1 MQHWRKQAGID
12 GRVIAVSL
20 DEFLTDKSRESF
32 LLSLAQRALAR
43 SERLG
48 HWTGELFVNL
58 LAGDLTTTV
67 SGPINYLDDKISA
80 YEQHAAECEYCRTAR
95 EIYRYKRDVI
105 KVMSKWERGKEII
118 AQAANDS
125 RILKRDLGN
134 GTTAYFRPNH
144 GQTNGTTVVVA
155 SSGDFL
161 SIEEQSRDAFQNLKP
176 T

>member
-1 MQHWRKQAGID
+1 M
-12 GRVIAVSL
+12 
-20 DEFLTDKSRESF
+20 LTQQEAEN
-32 LLSLAQRALAR
+32 L
-43 SERLG
+43 SERLEKLSCTNPQAAAG
-48 HWTGELFVNL
+48 LFTFVLSGETG
-58 LAGDLTTTV
+58 
-67 SGPINYLDDKISA
+67 DKRSS